1 MDLDKDI
8 DESGDMADDAH
19 TPTTAERRKMFEE
32 QLAQG
37 EASKKETKVPVVAPL
52 TPEEPSPEQSSP
64 EQSSPVEE
72 QEQPDESNMSIAERR
87 RLYESRSM
95 SVQEP
100 TSLSPQPLRRRD
112 SLKNNQ
118 FHETIKEESKA
129 KPHLDTKKEK
139 KPELA
144 TPTPKR
150 TSTVFGKC
158 QFLRPENFINEAIT
172 IMTICYSCLSII

>member
-1 MDLDKDI
+1 MIERVENLNLDLDKDI

-19 TPTTAERRKMFEE
+19 TPTTAERRRMFEE

-37 EASKKETKVPVVAPL
+37 DAAPKKETKASVVAPAS
-52 TPEEPSPEQSSP
+52 PEEPSPEQSSP
-64 EQSSPVEE
+64 EQPSPVE
-72 QEQPDESNMSIAERR
+72 EQPDESNMSIAERR

-118 FHETIKEESKA
+118 YHETIKEESKA
-129 KPHLDTKKEK
+129 KPQLDTKKEK

-150 TSTVFGKC
+150 TSTVFGEC
-158 QFLRPENFINEAIT
+158 RFR
-172 IMTICYSCLSII
+172 S

>member
-1 MDLDKDI
+1 MVERVEKLNLDLDKDI

-37 EASKKETKVPVVAPL
+37 EAPKKETKASVVAP
-52 TPEEPSPEQSSP
+52 PSPEQSSP
-64 EQSSPVEE
+64 EQPSPVE
-72 QEQPDESNMSIAERR
+72 EQPDESNMSIAERR
-87 RLYESRSM
+87 RLYETRSM

-100 TSLSPQPLRRRD
+100 TSLSPTPLRRRD

-129 KPHLDTKKEK
+129 KPQSDTKKER

-150 TSTVFGKC
+150 TSTVFGEC
-158 QFLRPENFINEAIT
+158 HLN
-172 IMTICYSCLSII
+172 